1 MTATALIAEDEPLLL
16 ASLRKQL
23 REAWPDLRIVAEA
36 TDGEQAVALALE
48 TTPDVLFLDIR
59 MPGRTGLAVA
69 EAVVDDWP
77 ETTAA
82 PLIVF
87 VTAYDEFALAA
98 FERAAVDYVLKP
110 VTPERIA
117 KTVERLRS
125 RVEARTDAR
134 APTLSPDHLAAL
146 VGTLQSIG
154 STAGAALDRAPLD
167 VLQVGHGNT
176 VTMVPVGDVRFFEAT
191 DKYVAVHAGG
201 PEGLI
206 RMSMRELVARLDP
219 RAFVQVHR
227 GVIVARSQI
236 AAAVRDDL
244 GRVVLKLRDSPR
256 ELNVSRA
263 FAHLFRP
270 M

>member
-23 REAWPDLRIVAEA
+23 REAWPELRIVAEA
-36 TDGEQAVALALE
+36 GDGELAVALALE
-48 TTPDVLFLDIR
+48 TSPDVLFLDIR
-59 MPGRTGLAVA
+59 MPGRSGLAVA
-69 EAVVDDWP
+69 EAVVDEWP
-77 ETTAA
+77 ETKAA

-110 VTPERIA
+110 VTPDRIA
-117 KTVERLRS
+117 RTVERLRS
-125 RVEARTDAR
+125 RLDR
-134 APTLSPDHLAAL
+134 PTALLPDHLAAL
-146 VGTLQSIG
+146 VGTLQSIATTQRPDG
-154 STAGAALDRAPLD
+154 DHDRLD
-167 VLQVGHGNT
+167 VLQVGRGN
-176 VTMVPVGDVRFFEAT
+176 VIAMVPVGDVLFFEAT
-191 DKYVAVHAGG
+191 DKYVAVHTRG

-206 RMSMRELVARLDP
+206 RMSMRDLVARLDP

-227 GVIVARSQI
+227 SIVVARTQI
-236 AAAVRDDL
+236 TAAIRDDL

-256 ELNVSRA
+256 ELGVSRA
-263 FAHLFRP
+263 FAHLFKP